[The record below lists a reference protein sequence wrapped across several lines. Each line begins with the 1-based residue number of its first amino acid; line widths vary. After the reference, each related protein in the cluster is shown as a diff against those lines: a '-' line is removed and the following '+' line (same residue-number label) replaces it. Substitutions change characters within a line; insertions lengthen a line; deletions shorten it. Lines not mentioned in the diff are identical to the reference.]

1 MPFFI
6 TCDHQE
12 NHFIFTFSAVMWDI
26 RLVYVL
32 LTVRWK
38 QGIERDYF
46 VVSFNFF
53 AVFWLC
59 RKIYFTLFVL
69 IYEWWMFSNT
79 FMVWRNCYRILNN
92 KQKIKFSIKDFF
104 SKCGF
109 RHLLKQWNTYFF
121 AQWKIFLITVFWVY
135 CSSFVIYPF
144 NPFMTGANI
153 I

>member
-6 TCDHQE
+6 TRDHQE

-109 RHLLKQWNTYFF
+109 RHLLKQWKTYFF
-121 AQWKIFLITVFWVY
+121 VQWKIFLITVFWVS

-144 NPFMTGANI
+144 NPFMTEADI